1 MEENINTKPS
11 VVKRIGGYLHRVV
24 PIADKSGEII
34 SYALKPF
41 MVEFNPRDAFQ
52 VVVGASILAIPVA
65 LTEEAWTLGERLPIN
80 NIIYLAILSVSFIAI
95 FVYFNTYRFCFSE
108 HVFQYV
114 KRVIGTYVLSLIVVA
129 LILTIIQ
136 KCPWGVDDILAI
148 KRIIIV
154 AFPASMSATIS
165 DTIK

>member
-52 VVVGASILAIPVA
+52 VIVGASILAIPVA
-65 LTEEAWTLGERLPIN
+65 LTEEAWTLGERLPII
-80 NIIYLAILSVSFIAI
+80 NIISLAILSVSFIAI
-95 FVYFNTYRFCFSE
+95 FVYFNTYRYCFSE
-108 HVFQYV
+108 HAFQYV

-129 LILTIIQ
+129 LILTTIQ